1 MGSEDGM
8 AIPIF
13 IRENDASM
21 CAAVTLLALSPE
33 TLATASSNQNL
44 IEQFSRICRYLLT
57 AKLDRGVDAEALDSR
72 VREIIHEANNPIST
86 AQNYLKVLSLKLGPE
101 HAAQDT
107 LESISSELFR
117 TVEIVSSF
125 NDLKLESVNP
135 PREF

>member
-1 MGSEDGM
+1 M
-8 AIPIF
+8 
-13 IRENDASM
+13 
-21 CAAVTLLALSPE
+21 
-33 TLATASSNQNL
+33 
-44 IEQFSRICRYLLT
+44 
-57 AKLDRGVDAEALDSR
+57 
-72 VREIIHEANNPIST
+72 REIVHEANNPIST
-86 AQNYLKVLSLKLGPE
+86 VQNYLKVLSLKLGPE